1 LYKIYKMRYLL
12 RYLTLFSIITLFF
25 AIKIFIGLV
34 LIAFAVCPL
43 TFIYGLITDQSY
55 NSLLDRSETLYQL
68 NKVAYI
74 AFAIIIALLA
84 FKLLWH
90 FDIINLFSNLLF

>member
-1 LYKIYKMRYLL
+1 MRYLL
-12 RYLTLFSIITLFF
+12 RYLTVFSILTLFF
-25 AIKIFIGLV
+25 AIKIFVGLI

-55 NSLLDRSETLYQL
+55 NSLLDRSETLYKL
-68 NKVAYI
+68 NKLAYI
-74 AFAIIIALLA
+74 AFAIIVALLA

-90 FDIINLFSNLLF
+90 FDILNLFSNLLF